1 MSASPG
7 FNALARLIAPA
18 SRLLRRFRR
27 DEKGNYAVEMALVA
41 VPFFA
46 LLFATF
52 DTAMIFFKNEYLQ
65 TAVSDAGRLIFTG
78 QAQTEGY
85 TQQQFKDAV
94 CDRAKIMIACGDI
107 SVDVRTSTSFKDA
120 DSSRFAPIQAG
131 AFNPLGLKYEPGTRG
146 SIVIVSAYVQH
157 TMFVPMIASVYKNL
171 NNGKLL
177 LMASAAFRNEP
188 YN

>member
-7 FNALARLIAPA
+7 FSALARLTAPA
-18 SRLLRRFRR
+18 ARLLRRFRR

-41 VPFFA
+41 VPFFG

-65 TAVSDAGRLIFTG
+65 SAVSDAGRLIFTG
-78 QAQTEGY
+78 QAQTDGY

-94 CDRAKIMIACGDI
+94 CERASIMIPCSDI
-107 SVDVRTSTSFKDA
+107 SVDVRTSASFKDA
-120 DSSRFAPIQAG
+120 DSSSFSPIKNGAFDQAG
-131 AFNPLGLKYEPGTRG
+131 VKYDPGTRG

-157 TMFVPMIASVYKNL
+157 TMFVPMIANVYKNL
-171 NNGKLL
+171 SNGKILL
-177 LMASAAFRNEP
+177 RASAAFRNEP

>member
-7 FNALARLIAPA
+7 FNALAWLITPPL
-18 SRLLRRFRR
+18 RLLRRFRR
-27 DEKGNYAVEMALVA
+27 DQGGAYAVEMALVA

-78 QAQTEGY
+78 QAQTEGF
-85 TQQQFKDAV
+85 TQQQFKDVV
-94 CDRAKIMIACGDI
+94 CDRAKILISCGDI
-107 SVDVRTSTSFKDA
+107 AVDVRTSTSFDEA
-120 DSSRFAPIQAG
+120 DSSRFAPIKAG
-131 AFNPLGLKYEPGTRG
+131 NFNDTGLKYQPGSRG
-146 SIVIVSAYVQH
+146 SIVVVSAYTQH
-157 TMFVPMIASVYKNL
+157 TMFVPMIANIYSNL
-171 NNGKLL
+171 SNGKILL
-177 LMASAAFRNEP
+177 SASAAFRNEP

>member
-7 FNALARLIAPA
+7 FSALVRPMAPVI
-18 SRLLRRFRR
+18 RLLRRFRR
-27 DEKGNYAVEMALVA
+27 DERGNYAVEMALVA

-78 QAQTEGY
+78 QAQTENY
-85 TQQQFKDAV
+85 TQEQFKNAV
-94 CDRAKIMIACGDI
+94 CNGVSIMISCADV
-107 SVDVRTSTSFKDA
+107 SVDVRTSANFKDA
-120 DSSRFAPIQAG
+120 DTSRFSPVQDG
-131 AFNPLGLKYEPGTRG
+131 AFNQKGLKYDPGTRG

-157 TMFVPMIASVYKNL
+157 TMFVPMIANVYKNL
-171 NNGKLL
+171 SNGKLL
-177 LMASAAFRNEP
+177 LSASAAFRNEP